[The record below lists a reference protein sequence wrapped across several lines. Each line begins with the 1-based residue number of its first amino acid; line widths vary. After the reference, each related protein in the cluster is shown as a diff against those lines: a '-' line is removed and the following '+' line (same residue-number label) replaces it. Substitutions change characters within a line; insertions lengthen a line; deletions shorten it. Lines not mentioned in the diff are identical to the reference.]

1 MKNLGFVSKMLECNV
16 YKELFFILPK
26 NLVDDGVRRFIFYY
40 CKCGFIFMCI
50 CVCVCVSVCVFMCLC
65 VWVFMCVC
73 VNVRDRSAFAFGDF
87 DARRRSFKLY
97 GTRVSVRLPVSLFL
111 CPFLFLFVS
120 YVSKN
125 LKIQY
130 YQSCI
135 ARTIVAQ
142 EINAL
147 TLVFNTSLQNF
158 AKTVFVVV
166 IWKKSERKNVEVF
179 RSDVNVL
186 N

>member
-73 VNVRDRSAFAFGDF
+73 VNVRDRSAFAFGDL

-97 GTRVSVRLPVSLFL
+97 GTRVSVRLSVSCSSVLFSF
-111 CPFLFLFVS
+111 FLFLTFRKTWRFS
-120 YVSKN
+120 IIK
-125 LKIQY
+125 
-130 YQSCI
+130 
-135 ARTIVAQ
+135 A
-142 EINAL
+142 AL
-147 TLVFNTSLQNF
+147 HVQLLP
-158 AKTVFVVV
+158 
-166 IWKKSERKNVEVF
+166 KK
-179 RSDVNVL
+179 
-186 N
+186 